1 MKKILISFIVIA
13 MISLLTNCVTST
25 YKPTAQSVRRISFF
39 EAMYATNSTKS
50 AVSGRGRI
58 CYRGESDV
66 WGRIDCGFDSHY
78 SEGGIEFHKQKTQ
91 ESFSCSY
98 ESINPEVLAAKGL
111 YFEWVKYIS
120 EFW

>member
-50 AVSGRGRI
+50 AVLEGDAYATEGR
-58 CYRGESDV
+58 V
-66 WGRIDCGFDSHY
+66 MCGD
-78 SEGGIEFHKQKTQ
+78 GLTV
-91 ESFSCSY
+91 
-98 ESINPEVLAAKGL
+98 VLIAII
-111 YFEWVKYIS
+111 VKVA
-120 EFW
+120 